1 MQWKPE
7 GYLCHLLL
15 VVRHKSFNI
24 WLVKERDIMFQS
36 TKCIAGKGC
45 FCRTAPRSKYTSS
58 QWGASNGCG
67 EKPLSCYVTPP
78 HPLSCDKNATLD
90 QVSPGRPSIEERE
103 FWVCW
108 SVWPRWDSRPSRIF
122 SPHTTWPLTSPLCC
136 CSCLAK
142 PVLNCAQIVGR
153 YNRWPMQSHVAALG

>member
-1 MQWKPE
+1 MEADISPE

-78 HPLSCDKNATLD
+78 PTHSLATKMRHSIRYLLD
-90 QVSPGRPSIEERE
+90 GPQLRKENSGCVGVFGPAGTPARVVFSHRTQPGHSPPSHH
-103 FWVCW
+103 
-108 SVWPRWDSRPSRIF
+108 SAAASRNQF
-122 SPHTTWPLTSPLCC
+122 
-136 CSCLAK
+136 
-142 PVLNCAQIVGR
+142 
-153 YNRWPMQSHVAALG
+153 

>member
-58 QWGASNGCG
+58 QWGASIGCG

-78 HPLSCDKNATLD
+78 PTHSLATKMRHSIRYLLD
-90 QVSPGRPSIEERE
+90 GPQLRKENSGCVGVFGPAGTPARVVFSHRTQPGHSPRHS
-103 FWVCW
+103 
-108 SVWPRWDSRPSRIF
+108 
-122 SPHTTWPLTSPLCC
+122 
-136 CSCLAK
+136 A
-142 PVLNCAQIVGR
+142 
-153 YNRWPMQSHVAALG
+153 VAAASPNQF